1 MIVPVARFV
10 VINVTHRVRLVHV
23 MKKHPAEC
31 VAQALGIKV
40 ADVYLAKHRIGAL
53 VRQEL
58 RRLERQML

>member
-1 MIVPVARFV
+1 M
-10 VINVTHRVRLVHV
+10 VHV
-23 MKKHPAEC
+23 MKKHPAER